1 MRGTAR
7 KAPARAA
14 AAILAIAAAGPAAAQ
29 VRNWP
34 SEPVPKPL
42 AANAVILP
50 PHAVR
55 TLANGLRVVVIE
67 HREQPLVSLRL
78 IVGAGTARDPMPK
91 LGVANMV
98 ASLLDRGTST
108 RSAQQI
114 AEAVDSIGGNLSFG
128 AGTDA
133 TLAHSTVLNDSLDQ
147 GLDLLS
153 DLVRA
158 PAFAPADLERQ
169 REQLRSALRAS
180 YQAPEYLAAIAFRRL
195 VYGAHP
201 YGYPATGTP
210 TSIERITRSDLVE
223 YHERYFAPG
232 NCVLAVVGDVPA
244 GEAFAAAEKAFGG
257 WAPRP
262 VVEPIVLAPPAP
274 TRRVVIVDVPDAVQ
288 AELRLGHLGI
298 KRDAGDSMATNLA
311 IRILGGEGEGR
322 LQQALI
328 TRRGVAYGVSADLT
342 AYRTTG
348 DIAAKT
354 RTRPELTGAAL
365 RVMLDEFLRLQ
376 REQVGARELDAAK
389 AFLAGSFPL
398 SIETPD
404 DIAAKVLASLFY
416 GVPLAQLDRFR
427 ERVQATTPADIQR
440 AMRAHLRPDSPA
452 IVVAGYA
459 PMTADALQRAGIR
472 SGEVVP
478 LADLDVIAAD
488 FRRPRGP
495 AAPVAPPVSTL
506 KSFSREDWEQAR
518 SVLDLAAAAAGGL
531 DALRGVKT
539 MRATATTIMQTP
551 GGPMRATTRT
561 FIEYPGR
568 MRIDA
573 TLPAGE
579 IVQAYVDGQA
589 WLKDRNGSRDAP
601 QPMRDQ
607 FAQGLRRDWIAL
619 LLAAADDRLMGR
631 VLPDEKGL
639 AGRPLRVVELWS
651 DQLSPVRVAIDAGT
665 RLIAWISYQTADP
678 GGRVAIRESFDDY
691 RDVKGIRIPF
701 TAVVRRGNAVMV
713 ERSITDLQI
722 NVAFPP
728 AFFRKVQ

>member
-1 MRGTAR
+1 MRGAR
-7 KAPARAA
+7 RTAPALAA
-14 AAILAIAAAGPAAAQ
+14 VAILAVAAAGPAAAQ

-42 AANAVILP
+42 ATSVVSFP
-50 PHAVR
+50 PHEVR

-67 HREQPLVSLRL
+67 HHEQPLVSLRL
-78 IVGAGTARDPMPK
+78 LVGAGTARDPVPK

-98 ASLLDRGTST
+98 ASLLDQGTGT

-114 AEAVDSIGGNLSFG
+114 ADAVDSIGGNISIG

-133 TLAHSTVLNDSLDQ
+133 TLAYFTVLRDSLDQ

-158 PAFAPADLERQ
+158 PAFAPGDLERH
-169 REQLRSALRAS
+169 REHLRSALRVS
-180 YQAPEYLAAIAFRRL
+180 YQDPDYLATIVFRRL

-232 NCVLAVVGDVPA
+232 NCMLAVVGDVPA

-262 VVEPIVLAPPAP
+262 VVEPIVLGPPAP
-274 TRRVVIVDVPDAVQ
+274 TRRVVIVDVPDA
-288 AELRLGHLGI
+288 ARTELRVGHLGI
-298 KRDAGDSMATNLA
+298 RRDARDFMATDLA
-311 IRILGGEGEGR
+311 VRILGGDGASR
-322 LQQALI
+322 LQQVLL
-328 TRRGVAYGVSADLT
+328 TRRGLAYGASADLT
-342 AYRTTG
+342 AHRTTG
-348 DIAAKT
+348 DIGVT
-354 RTRPELTGAAL
+354 IRTRPELTGAAL
-365 RVMLDEFLRLQ
+365 RVTIDEFFRLQ
-376 REQVGARELDAAK
+376 REPVGTRELDAAK
-389 AFLAGSFPL
+389 APLAGSFPL

-404 DIAAKVLASLFY
+404 GIAARVLTSLFY
-416 GVPLAQLDRFR
+416 GVPLAQLDTFR
-427 ERVQATTPADIQR
+427 DRVQATTPADIQR
-440 AMRAHLRPDSPA
+440 VTRAHLRPDSLA
-452 IVVAGYA
+452 IVLVGYA
-459 PMTADALQRAGIR
+459 PMIADELQRVGIR
-472 SGEVVP
+472 SGEVVA
-478 LADLDVIAAD
+478 LADFDVTTAD
-488 FRRPRGP
+488 FRRPPGP
-495 AAPVAPPVSTL
+495 AASVAPPVSTL
-506 KSFSREDWEQAR
+506 KTFSREDWEQAR
-518 SVLDLAAAAAGGL
+518 SVLDQAAAAAGGL

-539 MRATATTIMQTP
+539 MRATATTVMQTP

-568 MRIDA
+568 MRVDA

-579 IVQAYVDGQA
+579 VVQAYVDGQA
-589 WLKDRNGSRDAP
+589 WLRDRNGIRDAP

-619 LLAAADDRLMGR
+619 LLAAADNHLMGR
-631 VLPDEKGL
+631 LLPDEKGL

-651 DQLSPVRVAIDAGT
+651 EQLLPVRVAIDAGT
-665 RLIAWISYQTADP
+665 HLIAWISHETADP
-678 GGRVAIRESFDDY
+678 GGRAAIRESFDDY
-691 RDVKGIRIPF
+691 REVKGLRIPF
-701 TAVVRRGNAVMV
+701 TAVVRRDNAVMV
-713 ERSITDLQI
+713 ERTITDLQI